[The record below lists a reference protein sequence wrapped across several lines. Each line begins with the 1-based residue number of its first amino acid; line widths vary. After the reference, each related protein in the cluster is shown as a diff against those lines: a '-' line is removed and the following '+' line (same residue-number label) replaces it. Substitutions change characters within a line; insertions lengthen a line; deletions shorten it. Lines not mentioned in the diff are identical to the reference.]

1 MDLHWIEIVA
11 YILMGGIAFGVLQ
24 QRQSNL
30 EQRVKTLERNQDELH
45 QDLRRIELSLA
56 NVPTKEDFAKIE
68 VEIKNLQLAF
78 VRIEVLLTERK

>member
-11 YILMGGIAFGVLQ
+11 YILTGGVAFGILQ
-24 QRQSNL
+24 QRQSNQ
-30 EQRVKTLERNQDELH
+30 EQRIKNLERNQDELH

>member
-11 YILMGGIAFGVLQ
+11 YILTGGIAFGILQ
-24 QRQSNL
+24 QRQSNQ
-30 EQRVKTLERNQDELH
+30 EQRIKNLERHQDELH
-45 QDLRRIELSLA
+45 QDFRRIELSLA

-68 VEIKNLQLAF
+68 VEIKNLQLSF

>member
-1 MDLHWIEIVA
+1 MDLHWIEVVA

>member
-1 MDLHWIEIVA
+1 MDLHWIEIVS
-11 YILMGGIAFGVLQ
+11 YILMGGVAFGVLQ
-24 QRQSNL
+24 QKQSNL
-30 EQRVKTLERNQDELH
+30 EQRIKTLERNQDELH